1 MLVRAFPAPDLRRR
15 VTYSPAN
22 PYASAGGFQEAM
34 TGQRFLRLMPPERKI
49 CGKRGSA
56 CRPFPSFMTIEN
68 LQSVSSIVQINRKH
82 AKHMFCCS

>member
-34 TGQRFLRLMPPERKI
+34 IGQRFLRLMPPERKI
-49 CGKRGSA
+49 CGKKGQRL
-56 CRPFPSFMTIEN
+56 PP
-68 LQSVSSIVQINRKH
+68 LSIFHDNRKP
-82 AKHMFCCS
+82 AKRVFDCTDQQKTR